1 MIKMVISARRTWE
14 ANPRTNVETS
24 VWRHW
29 WLFDRLWPI
38 DHAWLWILYDDDDQK
53 NVGDKSKH
61 NAPDWESAKWGFS
74 TLVDPVEDEHLVQIE
89 DHPERDIDEGE
100 EILVGMKGSTLLYRT
115 WAGCILGRWWRW
127 RWAPEWVVPRDLG
140 DVVVVAPDIIISK
153 QASPPRWCCLC
164 EVFRQHI
171 LGFDLTAKKIL
182 RLRQQIAEKGRIP
195 MTAILSQLW

>member
-61 NAPDWESAKWGFS
+61 NAPDWESSKWRFS

-89 DHPERDIDEGE
+89 DHPERDINERGNLGRDEGFHPR
-100 EILVGMKGSTLLYRT
+100 ILNLGRLHIRKVVTMAMSTRVSLSSRPRRRRRCRT
-115 WAGCILGRWWRW
+115 W
-127 RWAPEWVVPRDLG
+127 
-140 DVVVVAPDIIISK
+140 
-153 QASPPRWCCLC
+153 
-164 EVFRQHI
+164 
-171 LGFDLTAKKIL
+171 
-182 RLRQQIAEKGRIP
+182 
-195 MTAILSQLW
+195 

>member
-1 MIKMVISARRTWE
+1 MSRPVYGDIDDY
-14 ANPRTNVETS
+14 
-24 VWRHW
+24 
-29 WLFDRLWPI
+29 FDRLWPI

-89 DHPERDIDEGE
+89 DHPERDIDERE
-100 EILVGMKGSTLLYRT
+100 EFLVGIKGSILLYWT

-140 DVVVVAPDIIISK
+140 DVVVVAPDISFPNRPLH
-153 QASPPRWCCLC
+153 QDD
-164 EVFRQHI
+164 VVQVMFFRQHI
-171 LGFDLTAKKIL
+171 LGFDLTARKIL